1 MRATIAALLLTLAPL
16 VTSAHGQT
24 APPRFWTAP
33 YGAAS
38 LNDWP
43 TPSHGR
49 LGVRVALPFLG
60 RLTFYPGLEIE
71 PELAFSQAFLDLRF
85 QPFAVPGAGS
95 FWYVGGGLAAAS
107 NNTKTDLFTGVQVTP
122 GSLRPFAELH
132 FFGNLG
138 NPSVDLELGFSI
150 PIS

>member
-1 MRATIAALLLTLAPL
+1 MRATIAALLLTLGPL

-85 QPFAVPGAGS
+85 GRRPCGSQQQHQDGPFYRGPGYPRVIATVRRTT
-95 FWYVGGGLAAAS
+95 F
-107 NNTKTDLFTGVQVTP
+107 
-122 GSLRPFAELH
+122 LR
-132 FFGNLG
+132 
-138 NPSVDLELGFSI
+138 
-150 PIS
+150 

>member
-1 MRATIAALLLTLAPL
+1 MRATIAALLLTLGPL

-95 FWYVGGGLAAAS
+95 FWYGGGGLAAAS
-107 NNTKTDLFTGVQVTP
+107 NKDRKSTRLN
-122 GSLRPFAELH
+122 SSH
-132 FFGNLG
+132 
-138 NPSVDLELGFSI
+138 PS
-150 PIS
+150 ISYAVFCLNKETLARTA